1 MPVVIN
7 LDVVLATRKMSLSRL
22 SEKTGISLVNLS
34 LLKNNKIK
42 AIRFSTLE
50 AICVALNCKPGEIID
65 YLSDEEYGALLANE
79 NS

>member
-7 LDVVLATRKMSLSRL
+7 LDVVLAKRKMSLSRL

-50 AICVALNCKPGEIID
+50 AICVALDCKPGEIID
-65 YLSDEEYGALLANE
+65 YLSNEEYSALLANE
-79 NS
+79 NG

>member
-7 LDVVLATRKMSLSRL
+7 LDVVLAKRKMSLSRL

-50 AICVALNCKPGEIID
+50 AICVALGCKPGEIID
-65 YLSDEEYGALLANE
+65 YLSDEEYNALLANE

>member
-7 LDVVLATRKMSLSRL
+7 LDVMLAKRKMSLSRL

-65 YLSDEEYGALLANE
+65 YLSDEEYSALLANE